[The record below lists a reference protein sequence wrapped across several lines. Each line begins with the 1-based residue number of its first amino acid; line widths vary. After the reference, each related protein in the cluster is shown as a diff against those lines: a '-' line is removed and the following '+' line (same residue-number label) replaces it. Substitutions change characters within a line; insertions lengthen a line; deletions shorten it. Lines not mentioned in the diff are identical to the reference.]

1 MELLY
6 EEEDNAFIGLTIDPK
21 LDLPILHIDC
31 KEWSLSAF
39 KRYKK
44 IFNLVKADLRSRGY
58 THVYG
63 LCEDRKALKF
73 NSLFEKISEEG
84 LVTDDQ
90 GKLNILIKV
99 EL

>member
-1 MELLY
+1 MEVLY
-6 EEEDNAFIGLTIDPK
+6 EEKDNGFIGLTIEPK
-21 LDLPILHIDC
+21 LGLPILHIDC
-31 KEWSLSAF
+31 KEWSLSSF

-44 IFNLVKADLRSRGY
+44 VFNLVKADLRARGY
-58 THVYG
+58 KHVYG

-84 LVTDDQ
+84 LVTTGS